1 MRTQAPSASRPEGRD
16 RNARA
21 DIDGLR
27 AAAARV
33 DDLLAEA
40 KAALADLMTSP
51 AHGERTAVEPHAATD
66 EAASVAMVADL
77 LLDDPVQTSATNQ
90 FATLEPAGI
99 TDEPTAEPTDHDAGS
114 SAPAPEQAEPMST
127 DHAPALA
134 VDHNHEAAPA
144 DPRADGRGVFALAL
158 VSLTVMVTAAVFGQH
173 YVGIGIVGGANLLA
187 WLVVVQ
193 HRRTPAP
200 AA

>member
-1 MRTQAPSASRPEGRD
+1 MSRPEGRD
-16 RNARA
+16 KNART

-27 AAAARV
+27 ATAARI
-33 DDLLAEA
+33 DDLLADA
-40 KAALADLMTSP
+40 KAALADLMASP
-51 AHGERTAVEPHAATD
+51 AHGEPPAAEPHAATD

-99 TDEPTAEPTDHDAGS
+99 TDEPTAEPTADHDDGS
-114 SAPAPEQAEPMST
+114 SAPAPEQAEPMTT
-127 DHAPALA
+127 DHAPAVA
-134 VDHNHEAAPA
+134 VDHQHEAAPA

-158 VSLTVMVTAAVFGQH
+158 VSLTVMAAAAVFGQH

>member
-1 MRTQAPSASRPEGRD
+1 MSRPEGRD
-16 RNARA
+16 KNART

-27 AAAARV
+27 ATAARI
-33 DDLLAEA
+33 DDLLADA
-40 KAALADLMTSP
+40 KAALADLMASP
-51 AHGERTAVEPHAATD
+51 APAEQAAAEPQAATD

-99 TDEPTAEPTDHDAGS
+99 SDEPTAEPTDHDDGS
-114 SAPAPEQAEPMST
+114 SAPAPEQAEHMTT
-127 DHAPALA
+127 DHAPAIA
-134 VDHNHEAAPA
+134 VDHQHEAAPA

-158 VSLTVMVTAAVFGQH
+158 VSLTVMVTAAVCGQH